1 METTVIISL
10 ITALAAIIAPVITAI
25 INNKTTLKL
34 KKIEEKESKLKDIS
48 LHEREVLEK
57 ALSGIGILMSYKDAE
72 SIKESCRS
80 LLTAIAYVDT
90 KTGNQLRNVVS
101 SVMDRNKDIS
111 IEEYSEICESIKRAI
126 TERTNL

>member
-90 KTGNQLRNVVS
+90 KTGNQLRSVVS

>member
-90 KTGNQLRNVVS
+90 KTGNQLRSVVS

-111 IEEYSEICESIKRAI
+111 FEEYSEICESIKRAI
-126 TERTNL
+126 TERTN